1 MMSRATIIDERPD
14 IEDSDVSQDVQDQA
28 IEVPGEEQPQEPDIP
43 EKYRGK
49 SVQELVQMNQELEKF
64 SGKQSTEVGELRKLV
79 DNYIQTELETKQAP
93 QEQQEYDKSNDGDF
107 FVDPQS
113 AVDRAINNHPKIK
126 EAETYTKQYKQQA
139 TLAQLRSNHPDMD
152 QILQDPKFADWI
164 KGSKVRTQLFVNADQ
179 AYDYDSAH
187 ELFSLWKER
196 SNIVQQTASAERAS
210 RKSAVKSA
218 TTGNARGTAERSNKK
233 RYRRADIIKLMKD
246 DPERYNAL
254 SDEILKA
261 YAEGRVKYPKGD
273 RSWLQQLI
281 LAQAVLPH

>member
-14 IEDSDVSQDVQDQA
+14 IEESDVLQDVQDQA
-28 IEVPGEEQPQEPDIP
+28 IEIPEEEQSQEFDIP

-79 DNYIQTELETKQAP
+79 DNYIQTELETRQAP
-93 QEQQEYDKSNDGDF
+93 QEQQEDDKSNDVDF

-164 KGSKVRTQLFVNADQ
+164 KGSRVRTQLFVNADQ

-196 SNIVQQTASAERAS
+196 SSIVQQTADAERAS
-210 RKSAVKSA
+210 RKNAVKSA

-233 RYRRADIIKLMKD
+233 RYRRADIIKLMKE
-246 DPERYNAL
+246 DPDRYNAL

-261 YAEGRVKYPKGD
+261 YAEGRVK
-273 RSWLQQLI
+273 
-281 LAQAVLPH
+281 